1 MLMMAVGAKLA
12 HFSHFLFLKNKQLF
26 GWIGCDNGGRGI
38 GSNEQLEILTMNDKV
53 IDDDCYCDCDD
64 NNNREI
70 FLHCKHPELL
80 LLKIGNLNQ
89 IPNTHL

>member
-1 MLMMAVGAKLA
+1 MDY
-12 HFSHFLFLKNKQLF
+12 
-26 GWIGCDNGGRGI
+26 GWIGCDNGGCGI
-38 GSNEQLEILTMNDKV
+38 GSKEQLEILKMNDKV
-53 IDDDCYCDCDD
+53 IDDDCDCDD

-89 IPNTHL
+89 IPNTHLQIPNTHLQIPNTHPQT